1 MPGFLL
7 HQGAAVICAH
17 GGQLEVIE
25 PNPRV
30 VVSGMPTAIISA
42 PWQVAGCPGIP
53 GTIPPCVIGQWVS
66 GTTRVTSNGQPLV
79 VQSGSGITAPGGVP
93 HLPVNMQTRVT
104 AT

>member
-7 HQGAAVICAH
+7 HQGAAVMCAH
-17 GGQLEVIE
+17 GGQMAVIE

-30 VVSGMPTAIISA
+30 QVSNMPTSTIAA
-42 PWQVAGCPGIP
+42 PWQVTGCPGVP
-53 GTIPPCVIGQWVS
+53 GAVPPCVMGQWVS
-66 GTTRVTSNGQPLV
+66 GTTRVTSNGLPLV